1 MATTTTRQ
9 TKHFPPPISCVVGG
23 RREEEEELLENE
35 GVEYV
40 RRHTRSAR
48 RLLTRATYIG
58 KESRQKEA
66 LYKDRTEIELSTK
79 SDPTT
84 VFVLFYAGVRYVY
97 AVPIIRTRS
106 VNSRIGIF
114 CIQFEPPWLPPPYSS
129 LSSGVTRSLTDE
141 VFSFIIG
148 ISLNDGPKQP
158 CQIFGQRIRGGK
170 GIPSPFFSFRCTH
183 V

>member
-1 MATTTTRQ
+1 M
-9 TKHFPPPISCVVGG
+9 GG

-66 LYKDRTEIELSTK
+66 FYKLGQDRNRTFDEIR
-79 SDPTT
+79 SDNGLCL
-84 VFVLFYAGVRYVY
+84 VLRRRQVYY

-106 VNSRIGIF
+106 VNSRIGYVAFF

-141 VFSFIIG
+141 VFFLHYWDLFERRSEAAVSNF
-148 ISLNDGPKQP
+148 LAKE
-158 CQIFGQRIRGGK
+158 
-170 GIPSPFFSFRCTH
+170 
-183 V
+183 